1 MVQFWYAICSNDHE
15 PPTCRTQPGVIY
27 PGLIASIPNSPQD
40 QFNILFFC
48 FRMIWSR
55 FNNVQ
60 SLRGSHWG
68 AWALSKNSDVQSFQ
82 HARRETR
89 TGHLWESIAQLGLSP
104 LGTSKSTDLSLI
116 CKKED
121 GNFGAP
127 PNFRRTHISLLV
139 NILNMRILLLVNPPF
154 TVGEAITQNTRWYQ
168 HIATNPSFLVISV
181 SSCVD

>member
-1 MVQFWYAICSNDHE
+1 MTMNLLLVGPNRGLFIQGWLHQY
-15 PPTCRTQPGVIY
+15 PTRPKTSSTFC
-27 PGLIASIPNSPQD
+27 
-40 QFNILFFC
+40 FFC

-139 NILNMRILLLVNPPF
+139 NILNMRIVLLVNPPF